1 MFPLL
6 PRANEGPPRK
16 PTGGL
21 VRPTNYMSF
30 SFRCRQGVP
39 QLAKASLGPSMSC
52 PRHRPHSALLVYLEI
67 DLDPLLLGRPAFFS
81 ASYACAQQTRRSQ
94 GPGPTAPYAYI
105 LVPQALAHPARRLGN
120 QRRSPNE
127 GAGSSRNLERLFR
140 LLKSPRPTLRFV
152 HRPHAGN
159 NFPSA
164 CLLPRIQVDAR
175 GG

>member
-67 DLDPLLLGRPAFFS
+67 DLDPLLRSPRIVQRFLCLCTTDKALARSGSDGAVRLYSGSPSPS
-81 ASYACAQQTRRSQ
+81 ASCPASR
-94 GPGPTAPYAYI
+94 PPAP
-105 LVPQALAHPARRLGN
+105 LSEMKEQVPLGIR
-120 QRRSPNE
+120 Q
-127 GAGSSRNLERLFR
+127 RLFR
-140 LLKSPRPTLRFV
+140 LLKSSRPTLRFV